1 MTARITSTRS
11 LLALMA
17 RIFTPTPPRS
27 RRARRASFASCS
39 ASEIQ
44 RAQGMP
50 GARCARSLAC
60 KIKKHTSKSP
70 RSRRSHPAFP
80 AQWFYGLYRALP
92 GDRALLSPSSV
103 EIASADLTPASRRQN
118 HTTSPSAKS
127 TPRLAHC
134 RVHRIPFPTSVTIAS
149 APLWEQD
156 QIALFL
162 RLANRQAKTSEI
174 QKYSPGQGRDVRASR
189 ASPTRRRLRRA

>member
-27 RRARRASFASCS
+27 RRVIRASSHHVKP
-39 ASEIQ
+39 SEIQ
-44 RAQGMP
+44 RAWGMP

-92 GDRALLSPSSV
+92 GDRALLSPSPAKITSRRLDASV
-103 EIASADLTPASRRQN
+103 EASEPHDFAVREKYASSSALSRPPHPVPNVRDDRER
-118 HTTSPSAKS
+118 PSWWDRTA
-127 TPRLAHC
+127 
-134 RVHRIPFPTSVTIAS
+134 RI
-149 APLWEQD
+149 
-156 QIALFL
+156 
-162 RLANRQAKTSEI
+162 
-174 QKYSPGQGRDVRASR
+174 YC
-189 ASPTRRRLRRA
+189 